1 MFWWEVVWALAW
13 PTRCQSS
20 KSLLKM
26 KLKVLSKALIC
37 RIDLNN
43 ANHGNTS
50 YGVPPFF
57 IGSDTPILDVVLISD
72 LTVSMDRFRLN
83 LTGSYERIADVRG
96 ASVVD

>member
-1 MFWWEVVWALAW
+1 
-13 PTRCQSS
+13 
-20 KSLLKM
+20 M

-83 LTGSYERIADVRG
+83 LTGSYERKADVG
-96 ASVVD
+96 HNFCASPLQTISGRSGLLHWISVTGQKRE

>member
-1 MFWWEVVWALAW
+1 
-13 PTRCQSS
+13 
-20 KSLLKM
+20 M

-83 LTGSYERIADVRG
+83 LTGSYERIADVIG